1 MSDKD
6 KDKDDKDKEFK
17 EYLFWKL
24 INEKKYEVKHIL

>member
-6 KDKDDKDKEFK
+6 KDKDKDAKDKKFE

-24 INEKKYEVKHIL
+24 INEKK

>member
-6 KDKDDKDKEFK
+6 KDKDDKDKDKEFK

-24 INEKKYEVKHIL
+24 INEKK

>member
-1 MSDKD
+1 MSDKDKD

-24 INEKKYEVKHIL
+24 INEKK

>member
-1 MSDKD
+1 MSDNDKD

-24 INEKKYEVKHIL
+24 INEKK

>member
-24 INEKKYEVKHIL
+24 INEKIEE